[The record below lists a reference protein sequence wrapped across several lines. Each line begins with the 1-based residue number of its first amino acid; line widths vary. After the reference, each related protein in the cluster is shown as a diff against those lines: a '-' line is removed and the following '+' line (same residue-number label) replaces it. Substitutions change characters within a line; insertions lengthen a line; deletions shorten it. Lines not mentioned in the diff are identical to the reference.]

1 MLEEF
6 HDKDA
11 IECFPVKGNFFVPE
25 DSMIDFDPR
34 CGDLPLE
41 PSVHSGAWLNG
52 RDLTDLGRVVRQV
65 KAGAY
70 PDLQDVTI
78 DSRQLFLAIPC
89 PMRSIDQ
96 PVVKARKNDV
106 GVEAQ
111 PRLLRMFRLIFT
123 ADTLSAEQIAL
134 RVLRK

>member
-1 MLEEF
+1 MFPRQREF
-6 HDKDA
+6 FRPRGFDDRL
-11 IECFPVKGNFFVPE
+11 
-25 DSMIDFDPR
+25 DPR

-41 PSVHSGAWLNG
+41 PSVHSGARLNG

-96 PVVKARKNDV
+96 PVVKAGKNDV